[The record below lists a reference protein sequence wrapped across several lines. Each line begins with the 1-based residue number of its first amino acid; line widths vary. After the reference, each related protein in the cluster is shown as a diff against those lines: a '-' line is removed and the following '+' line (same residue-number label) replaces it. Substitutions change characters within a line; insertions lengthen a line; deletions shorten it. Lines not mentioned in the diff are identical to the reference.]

1 MSELYDRIELLCK
14 ESGESVTS
22 MCKAAGASRAS
33 LSDLKVGRK
42 QSLSAE
48 TLTKIAA
55 HFQVSVD
62 YLLGSE
68 NAPAGSGKRAVSD
81 DELKFALW
89 GDCAEVSDEDLA
101 DVLRYA
107 AFVRERKKDRR

>member
-14 ESGESVTS
+14 ENGETVTA

-33 LSDLKVGRK
+33 LSDLKMGRK

-48 TLTKIAA
+48 TLSRIAA
-55 HFQVSVD
+55 HFQVTVD
-62 YLLGSE
+62 HLLGNE
-68 NAPAGSGKRAVSD
+68 NAPAGTGKRVVSD

-89 GDCAEVSDEDLA
+89 GDCTEVSDEDLA

-107 AFVRERKKDRR
+107 AFVRERKKDRS